1 MTLANRITL
10 TRLFLSLAVFFLVI
24 QKTFVTVL
32 IGLIVMIIASVSDA
46 IDGIIARRTKTTTS
60 FGAIAD
66 PFADKILV
74 MSAFI
79 AFASVK
85 LLDVPLWAI
94 FLILLRELTIS
105 TLRVLAALQGT
116 VMKAE
121 ASGKLKTT
129 IQLIAGFTIMALLL
143 NRVWVIDHP
152 ATHGFFLAVDA
163 WAAPAS
169 WWLTVIA
176 SLVTLVSGVIYLAN
190 NKELLRRSWSEK
202 KNV

>member
-10 TRLFLSLAVFFLVI
+10 IRLFLSLAVFFLVI

-32 IGLIVMIIASVSDA
+32 TGLIVMIIASVSDA
-46 IDGIIARRTKTTTS
+46 VDGIIARRTQTTTS
-60 FGAIAD
+60 FGAVAD

-85 LLDVPLWAI
+85 LLDIPLWAI

-105 TLRVLAALQGT
+105 TLRVLAALQGS

-121 ASGKLKTT
+121 ASGKFKTT
-129 IQLIAGFTIMALLL
+129 IQFIAAFTIMALLL
-143 NRVWVIDHP
+143 NRVWVLDHP
-152 ATHGFFLAVDA
+152 GTHKFFLAVDF
-163 WAAPAS
+163 WASPVA

-176 SLVTLVSGVIYLAN
+176 AAVTLVSGAIYLAN
-190 NKELLRRSWSEK
+190 HRELLRKSWSEK
-202 KNV
+202 KNG

>member
-24 QKTFVTVL
+24 QKTFLTVL
-32 IGLIVMIIASVSDA
+32 IGLIVMIVASVSDA
-46 IDGIIARRTKTTTS
+46 VDGIIARRTQTTTS

-85 LLDVPLWAI
+85 ILDIPLWAI

-105 TLRVLAALQGT
+105 TLRVLAALQGS

-121 ASGKLKTT
+121 AAGKFKTT

-143 NRVWVIDHP
+143 NKVWIAEHP
-152 ATHGFFLAVDA
+152 GTYPPLLAIDA
-163 WAAPAS
+163 WAGPLS
-169 WWLTVIA
+169 WWLTVA
-176 SLVTLVSGVIYLAN
+176 AAAVTVVSGVIYLVN
-190 NKELLRRSWSEK
+190 HSDLIRRSWSEK

>member
-10 TRLFLSLAVFFLVI
+10 ARLFLSLAVFFLVI
-24 QKTFVTVL
+24 QKTFITVL
-32 IGLIVMIIASVSDA
+32 IGLIVMIVASVSDA
-46 IDGIIARRTKTTTS
+46 IDGMIARRTKTTTS

-85 LLDVPLWAI
+85 LLDIPLWAI

-105 TLRVLAALQGT
+105 TLRVLAALNGT

-121 ASGKLKTT
+121 ASGKFKTT
-129 IQLIAGFTIMALLL
+129 MQLVAGFTIMVLLL
-143 NRVWVIDHP
+143 NRVWVLDHP
-152 ATHGFFLAVDA
+152 GTHEFFLTIDA
-163 WAAPAS
+163 WASPLS
-169 WWLTVIA
+169 WWLTVLA
-176 SLVTLVSGVIYLAN
+176 SAVTVISGVIYLTN
-190 NKELLRRSWSEK
+190 HRELLRKSWSEK
-202 KNV
+202 KNG